1 MRSRFNN
8 TKGYALI
15 MVLLIIVII
24 AIMTPPIVAR
34 IMTSSSQ
41 FQLVEEKLQI
51 EKLQEMGVQYME
63 KSISIAIDYTNKSV
77 ESEKLTPVIAAAKF
91 EGKLRELIPSNQME
105 VLVKDASYK
114 YELSYT
120 NPKPKDDTNEE
131 WIIYYKINVTVN
143 NKSKEFIP
151 KPIEIPIKVGG

>member
-24 AIMTPPIVAR
+24 AVMTPPIVVR

-77 ESEKLTPVIAAAKF
+77 ESEKLTPVTAAAKF
-91 EGKLRELIPSNQME
+91 KGKLRELIPSNQME

-120 NPKPKDDTNEE
+120 NPQPKDDTNEE

-143 NKSKEFIP
+143 NKTKEFIP